1 MTQSHPPA
9 RPSAWIVVL
18 TTTLMLAGMPTAGTA
33 SATNKIDPDLLGWVE
48 RGETAT
54 FWAILGTEAN
64 LSSALGIL
72 DRDARG
78 QFVVDELARVAHD
91 SQAGLVGWL
100 SARTVL
106 YQAFWIVNAVRITAG
121 PDVMLAVAGRPEVA
135 RVRAAT
141 SYRLPLPSQSRPA
154 ELARGVEW
162 GIERIRADEVWDV
175 FGSRGQGITVANVD
189 TGVLWTHP
197 ALRRAYRGSHG
208 GSVDHNYNWWDPS
221 EVCGSPS
228 LEPCDNNGHGT
239 HTMGTL
245 VGQDRNG
252 NQIGVAPRARWI
264 AAKGCELDLCSDF
277 SILSSGQW
285 ILAPTDLSGDNP
297 KVHIRPH
304 IVNNSWGD
312 SDGSN
317 IFFRGVVRAW
327 RASGI
332 FPVFSSGSGGPTC
345 RSVESPASFRESYG
359 VGAFDQNNVIAIF
372 SARGPSPFGETIKPD
387 VAAPGVNVR
396 SSWNDGGYEFLS
408 GTSMA
413 APHVAGTVALM
424 WSAAPALARDVD
436 GTIAFIDDTAID
448 TSGSC
453 GGTLD
458 DNNAWGQGR
467 LDAYAAVEAVIGAV
481 ISRPA

>member
-1 MTQSHPPA
+1 VTHHRPPA
-9 RPSAWIVVL
+9 RIAWVPVF
-18 TTTLMLAGMPTAGTA
+18 TTILMLAGMPTAGSA
-33 SATNKIDPDLLGWVE
+33 SATDKIDPDLLGRVE
-48 RGETAT
+48 RGETVT
-54 FWAILGTEAN
+54 FWAILRTEAD
-64 LSSALGIL
+64 LSGAPRIP

-100 SARTVL
+100 SARTVPH
-106 YQAFWIVNAVRITAG
+106 QAFWIVNAVRITAG
-121 PDVMLAVAGRPEVA
+121 PDVLLAVAGRPEVA
-135 RVRAAT
+135 RVQAAR
-141 SYRLPLPSQSRPA
+141 SYRLPQPSQARPA
-154 ELARGVEW
+154 EIARGIEW

-197 ALRRAYRGSHG
+197 ALRRAYRGSRG

-221 EVCGSPS
+221 EVCDSPS

-245 VGQDRNG
+245 VGQDRD

-277 SILSSGQW
+277 AILSSGQW
-285 ILAPTDLSGDNP
+285 ILAPTDLSGNNP
-297 KVHIRPH
+297 KVRLRPH

-312 SDGSN
+312 KDGSN
-317 IFFRGVVRAW
+317 TFFRGVVRAW
-327 RASGI
+327 LASGI
-332 FPVFSSGSGGPTC
+332 FPVFSAGGGGPTC
-345 RSVESPASFRESYG
+345 RTIESPASFPESYG
-359 VGAFDQNNVIAIF
+359 VGASDQNDVIAIF
-372 SARGPSPFGETIKPD
+372 SARGPSPFGEAIKPD

-396 SSWNDGGYEFLS
+396 SAWNDGSYEILS

-413 APHVAGTVALM
+413 APHVAGTVALI
-424 WSAAPALARDVD
+424 WSAVPALARDVE
-436 GTIAFIDDTAID
+436 GTIPFMDDTAVD
-448 TSGSC
+448 GSESC

-458 DNNAWGQGR
+458 DNNAWGEGR
-467 LDAYAAVEAVIGAV
+467 LDAYAAVEAAIGVV